1 MTLRELE
8 ILAKK
13 DPKMRIRLQ
22 IILAQ
27 VAELVV
33 YDYEFEGEDQLGDL
47 RTGSGV
53 MALDP
58 NFSPAWQL
66 ESILILRHKLSKFNK
81 ININGYDM
89 SKRLG
94 DD

>member
-8 ILAKK
+8 KLAKT
-13 DPKMRIRLQ
+13 DPKMKIRLQ
-22 IILAQ
+22 MVLAQ
-27 VAELVV
+27 VAQLVV
-33 YDYEFEGEDQLGDL
+33 YEYEFEAEDQLGDL

-66 ESILILRHKLSKFNK
+66 ESILILRHKLSKFK
-81 ININGYDM
+81 KMNINDDM
-89 SKRLG
+89 STRLG
-94 DD
+94 NN

>member
-13 DPKMRIRLQ
+13 DPKMKIRLQ
-22 IILAQ
+22 MVLAQ
-27 VAELVV
+27 VAQLVV
-33 YDYEFEGEDQLGDL
+33 YDYEFEAEDQLGDPKM
-47 RTGSGV
+47 GSGV

-58 NFSPAWQL
+58 NFSPEWQL

-81 ININGYDM
+81 INITTM
-89 SKRLG
+89 I
-94 DD
+94 